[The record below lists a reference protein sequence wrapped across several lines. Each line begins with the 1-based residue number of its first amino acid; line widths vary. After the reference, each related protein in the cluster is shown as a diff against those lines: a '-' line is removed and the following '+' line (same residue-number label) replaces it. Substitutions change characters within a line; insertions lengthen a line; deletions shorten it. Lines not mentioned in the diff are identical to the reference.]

1 MQNARGAIF
10 DEILSLSARLI
21 RKTLQSPIKVV
32 ASLCSTSAKNIPL
45 CRTRDVFAKQAAVAR
60 SKSPNQWRVCNAC
73 SCVCVAFLR
82 ARVPRSKL
90 FQREIS
96 LPSNEIVALLGPTAG
111 FGKEVAGWCFGWPD
125 TCGAPFAI
133 PSPPPTCRLDAA

>member
-1 MQNARGAIF
+1 
-10 DEILSLSARLI
+10 
-21 RKTLQSPIKVV
+21 
-32 ASLCSTSAKNIPL
+32 
-45 CRTRDVFAKQAAVAR
+45 
-60 SKSPNQWRVCNAC
+60 
-73 SCVCVAFLR
+73 
-82 ARVPRSKL
+82 VPRSKL